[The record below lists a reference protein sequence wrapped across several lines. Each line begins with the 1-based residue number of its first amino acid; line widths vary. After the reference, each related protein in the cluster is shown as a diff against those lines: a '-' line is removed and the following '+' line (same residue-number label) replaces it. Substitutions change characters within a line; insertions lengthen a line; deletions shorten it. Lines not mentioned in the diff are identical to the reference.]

1 MWFCHVVRVKAS
13 PDQGGG
19 ERLRKRQVGKPRIMD
34 GEMTAGTEWTT
45 PRGKNPMSRESRDH
59 DEREQARERAMRN
72 EKNSNATSSASRNF
86 LHTPIPSSSGSVELC
101 CFFRCYNAMRGMVAR
116 KGRERG
122 KTVKLRSTAAERWG
136 APRVKI
142 ERVELRE
149 SRLGRKDNEHESA
162 QRDE

>member
-1 MWFCHVVRVKAS
+1 
-13 PDQGGG
+13 
-19 ERLRKRQVGKPRIMD
+19 
-34 GEMTAGTEWTT
+34 
-45 PRGKNPMSRESRDH
+45 
-59 DEREQARERAMRN
+59 
-72 EKNSNATSSASRNF
+72 
-86 LHTPIPSSSGSVELC
+86 
-101 CFFRCYNAMRGMVAR
+101 MRGMVAR